1 MEIIFQKEF
10 KRSGNDCIIEE
21 AFSIIEVFE
30 RFMAL
35 HIIYWS
41 GWFGSDY
48 EKQSEF
54 FDYRDQAMDKLNEWG
69 LEYAEQHR
77 GR

>member
-1 MEIIFQKEF
+1 MEIIFEKEF
-10 KRSGNDCIIEE
+10 KRSGNDCIIE
-21 AFSIIEVFE
+21 VFE

-35 HIIYWS
+35 HITYWS

-69 LEYAEQHR
+69 LEYAEQHQ